1 MAKDPALTLPEVQ
14 TILRHR
20 HLSTTERYLLPRVD
34 ELHEKLQQH
43 FTRERPV
50 TAFNA
55 GYSAE
60 DIATVFGE

>member
-1 MAKDPALTLPEVQ
+1 MASNEDARAAREAKL
-14 TILRHR
+14 
-20 HLSTTERYLLPRVD
+20 D